1 MMSTLQDVSESLR
14 AIMVVDRKR
23 QGIPARMETILQ
35 IIFRNAQISCR
46 QNSKAA
52 FIPAHK
58 GQAA

>member
-1 MMSTLQDVSESLR
+1 
-14 AIMVVDRKR
+14 
-23 QGIPARMETILQ
+23 LQ